1 MCELTS
7 SRASAIAVPFPLI
20 PFPSNGIAK
29 AGLPTSTVS
38 VGQGAAVPGC
48 PLSRGRILQEVCVAT
63 VSGINTGGMC

>member
-29 AGLPTSTVS
+29 AGLPTSTIS

-48 PLSRGRILQEVCVAT
+48 SLSRGRILQAVHVAT
-63 VSGINTGGMC
+63 VSGISAGGMR